1 MISPAK
7 NRLLNILLADD
18 GSLNA
23 RAALKLLVELPR
35 DKECVVTALRVFTP
49 LEAAEYAD
57 VEESLAHTKQLARN
71 RHLRVRTETRL
82 GYPTEKII
90 EYASEHHPDLVVMG
104 ARGMGS
110 NLGLLLGSVAMNIV
124 HDGRWPV
131 LIVREPVRGL
141 HKIMLV
147 TDGSPCSQ
155 LACNYTGGFP
165 LPESASLEVM
175 HVLPLLQASY
185 LVEPMGVSVPAISEE
200 DLLRLRN
207 RQELDGKALLEETVA
222 LLASHGLQARG
233 LLMRGEPAEQIIEYA
248 REHQVDLI
256 ICGSRGLGTVTS
268 MLIGSVSRRL
278 AHHAPCSVLIV
289 RCQGQPRA

>member
-1 MISPAK
+1 MIAPAK

-23 RAALKLLVELPR
+23 HAAVRLLVDLPH

-49 LEAAEYAD
+49 LEAADYAD
-57 VEESLAHTKQLARN
+57 VEESLAHTKKLLQS
-71 RHLRVRTETRL
+71 RHLHVRTTFQL

-90 EYASEHHPDLVVMG
+90 DYASEHHPDLIVMG
-104 ARGMGS
+104 ARGTGA
-110 NLGLLLGSVAMNIV
+110 NLGLVLGSVAMNVV

-141 HKIMLV
+141 HKILLV
-147 TDGSPCSQ
+147 TDGSACSQ
-155 LACNYTGGFP
+155 LACNYTGVFP
-165 LPESASLEVM
+165 LPDAASLEVM
-175 HVLPLLQASY
+175 HVLPSLQATY
-185 LVEPMGVSVPAISEE
+185 LVEPMGVSIPVISEE
-200 DLLRLRN
+200 ELLRLRQG
-207 RQELDGKALLEETVA
+207 QEAEGQALLRQTAEM
-222 LLASHGLQARG
+222 LAGHGLQARG

-289 RCQGQPRA
+289 RCQAQPQA